1 MASKFKKINNHRIDV
16 LAGLFYILFLGRT
29 EGLHSTRLETRTK
42 ESSLHASA
50 WVANPSA

>member
-1 MASKFKKINNHRIDV
+1 MVVI
-16 LAGLFYILFLGRT
+16 LGRT